1 MSMQLLTPPSTSYR
15 GDWATT
21 MDTPLARILI
31 ADDEPLFLR
40 TTSELLTKAGYECV
54 LVRDAKGALA
64 ELQAGRYDLV
74 LSDLHMPGNFHGELL
89 RAQRDGWPQV
99 PLIVV
104 TGVPS
109 LPTAIESIRLGIA
122 DYLLK
127 PVRFEEL
134 LASVRRALAKS
145 ASSASRSP
153 IDETA
158 ALELVGDCPA
168 IRVVRETCLRAAQSD
183 AAILITGEHGTGKHF
198 VAKMIHEASRHR
210 GLALTHVRCAAASA
224 PAEPASSAWS
234 NRASVMDEILVTLD
248 EAAPIYLSSLESLS
262 VEWQHA
268 LLHHLQSL
276 SSGSMRQSR
285 LISSTRC
292 DLSARA
298 RIGQFLDELFYR
310 LAVIQIPLPPLR
322 ERGADIELLA
332 RYFLAEHAARGGG
345 AELEMENEVIEMLY
359 QHAWPGNVQELKNAI
374 DHAAAM
380 AQDQVIRC
388 EHLPPSIYVPR
399 EVAVAIHRSS
409 RERAIGNAERQ
420 YLVNLL
426 RENRG
431 NIAKSARE
439 AGLSRQG
446 LHKLLGRYGI
456 KPAQFRG

>member
-1 MSMQLLTPPSTSYR
+1 MPTQLLTPPSASYR
-15 GDWATT
+15 GEWATT
-21 MDTPLARILI
+21 MDTPLARLLI

-54 LVRDAKGALA
+54 LVSDAKSALA
-64 ELQAGRYDLV
+64 ELQTGHYDLV

-89 RAQRDGWPQV
+89 RAQRDGWPQI

-104 TGVPS
+104 TGMPS
-109 LPTAIESIRLGIA
+109 LPTAIESIRLGIT

-145 ASSASRSP
+145 APQAGRPGGDEAAS
-153 IDETA
+153 
-158 ALELVGDCPA
+158 LQFVGDCPA
-168 IRVVRETCLRAAQSD
+168 IRSVRETCLRAAQSD
-183 AAILITGEHGTGKHF
+183 AAILISGEHGTGKHF
-198 VAKMIHEASRHR
+198 IAQMIHEASRHR
-210 GLALTHVRCAAASA
+210 GLPLTHVRCAASSP

-234 NRASVMDEILVTLD
+234 SRVSPMDEILVTLD
-248 EAAPIYLSSLESLS
+248 EAAPIYLSSLEALS
-262 VEWQHA
+262 IDLQHA
-268 LLHHLQSL
+268 VLHHLQSL

-285 LISSTRC
+285 LISSTMC

-298 RIGQFLDELFYR
+298 QSGQFLDELFYR

-322 ERGADIELLA
+322 ERGADVELLA
-332 RYFLAEHAARGGG
+332 RHFLAEHATRSG
-345 AELEMENEVIEMLY
+345 AALEMEDEVIEVLY

-374 DHAAAM
+374 DHAATM
-380 AQDQVIRC
+380 AQDQQVIRC

-399 EVAVAIHRSS
+399 ELAVAINRSS
-409 RERAIGNAERQ
+409 RDRAVGNAERQ

-456 KPAQFRG
+456 KPAQFRE